1 MRLEK
6 KAVFG
11 IMLTLL
17 LTNMFTFA
25 FNIQPAKAGP
35 RTWTVD
41 DDRVQCPD
49 ADFTEIQDAVS
60 VATAG
65 DTILVYQGSYTEN
78 VVVNKDHLTITST
91 NGAAFTVVDVRDSGD
106 HAFVV
111 SMNNVTISGFT
122 IKSSPHSGVVLS
134 NAKHCNVSY
143 NIFSQCSHGI
153 SLHDSSSNKIV
164 HNSASQVATG
174 ISLLDASDDNTLT
187 DNNLLNN
194 NYGIFL
200 YRFYST
206 RGPRGN
212 ILSQNIANLN
222 LYYGIYLDN
231 ANGNT
236 ISENSFNSNKV
247 HGVYLLSSSGNTITN
262 NHVSNNND
270 GVCLT
275 GPVPADSYSSSNNNI
290 LTCNTI
296 SNNTYYGIGL
306 NAYSRNNTINKN
318 TIVTNGRGIEFYN
331 NASNN
336 VIYLNNFIGN
346 VQNAYCYP
354 TLTNSWNT
362 QERLTYTY
370 NGKTYTNYLGNYWDD
385 YTGNDVD
392 KDGIGDA
399 PHSIDGDKD
408 NYPLVKP
415 WENYFLPKYNIT
427 KSFCAPSGTQPNGLA
442 WDGENL
448 WMSSYMLNG
457 GIYKLNPTDG
467 SVLNRYTPPVAQ
479 YDGYGGLTYDGSYLW
494 QADAYG
500 GGIYKLNPSDCSV
513 VSSIPSPDKYPSD
526 LAWDGSFIWVCGYP
540 SQKIYKISPT
550 DGSIISEFNVPQGT
564 GQAQTAGFSYDGAYL
579 WLSGSSDIFKLNLFD
594 CKVIGSFPAPCS
606 RPDGLAWDGR
616 YLWCASFDQG
626 IIYQID
632 VGIPVPPVPDFSI
645 TASPTSLTIQQGSSG
660 SSTITITSINGFNQ
674 PVQLTKSGAPSGVTA
689 TLNPQQV
696 TPPAGGSKTCT
707 LTVSVDATAT
717 PGSYPLTVT
726 GTSGALSHNVR
737 ISLEITA
744 APPPEW
750 TFAVITD
757 LHIGRGYEE
766 GTATFRHVSNYND
779 QDYYLTDRLQNVV
792 KWIRDNAVAYNIKF
806 VVITGDIT
814 EDGTQV
820 EMHRANMTLAGLGNI
835 PYFPVIG
842 NHDLNNGG
850 TSNFENEFN
859 DAFFVAQCAKLDV
872 TWENNRTN
880 EVEAHLQNYAF
891 RYKEKNFVFL
901 DCVDRKAPWTAKLYA
916 STLNVLTEFVDEG
929 KPTILFSHHPMIQ
942 SYEAAFDKSEMDDLA
957 SAILGTKTL
966 ANFAGHIHGYFDQTK
981 WFFDEHSFDSKR
993 DAIQLWHGI
1002 EEYSSTPTFFNA
1014 NGDYRDEGYET
1025 PGNIPVITTE
1035 AMMVGSN
1042 EPTPTEKGVIR
1053 LATVTGDTIT
1063 SSEKGVFQSLNPHI
1077 ICAVRSVPC
1086 LTGTYVYFQVYAFT
1100 KMFNTGRAI
1109 EYRLYIDG
1117 QLDDRIKYSSAIE
1130 LKDFTAF
1137 LKYDTSHE
1145 VILTVTGYAPDGS
1158 QVVESIRRN
1167 VIVGK
1172 LSVILKCPVN
1182 IVVVDPIGRSISAE
1196 SNEIPNATY
1205 VEADPDR
1212 DGNIEKFIEILAPI
1226 DGNYVIKLNGTD
1238 SGLYSM
1244 SAQFATS
1251 EDVLSFNATEI
1262 PVSLGAIHEFTIDW
1276 AALSQGDDG
1285 VTVNV
1290 DSNGDGTF
1298 EKIFI
1303 AGSELT
1309 RDEFMQHVFPVEA
1322 FPMWIAGVAFAAVAI
1337 VTITIAVF
1345 WRKRKQPSIKKP
1357 S

>member
-1 MRLEK
+1 
-6 KAVFG
+6 
-11 IMLTLL
+11 MLTLL
-17 LTNMFTFA
+17 LTSMLMLA
-25 FNIQPAKAGP
+25 FNVQLVKADPLEVIIDTEVWGTEFTAYP
-35 RTWTVD
+35 PDGYWIHVQDHDTFYTRAYAGNFWYTLCGAEGTGEPLYFGTWYQSLSQSGVYEVFVWIPNPDPFEYGGRVYTPTQSAIYQIYHKDGMTTRTVNQRLRTGGWYSIGTYTFDTSLFVILNDRTGEPYLSTMIAFDAIKFVYVNNPPTLSNGYVTPSSGDTSTTFSYYVTYSDPEGDVPTTKYVYVD
-41 DDRVQCPD
+41 DGSPYTMTKISGDYVSGAVFRYSTTLSAGSHNYYFYFDDGHGHTVRLPTSGTYSGPNVSPPPPQFDFIVGVSPSSGSVQ
-49 ADFTEIQDAVS
+49 QGGSVS
-60 VATAG
+60 ATV
-65 DTILVYQGSYTEN
+65 TVTLTSGSTQI
-78 VVVNKDHLTITST
+78 VSLTASGLPSGAYATFNPSSGYPTFTST
-91 NGAAFTVVDVRDSGD
+91 C
-106 HAFVV
+106 
-111 SMNNVTISGFT
+111 TISTSTTTPTGTFYIT
-122 IKSSPHSGVVLS
+122 IMGSG
-134 NAKHCNVSY
+134 
-143 NIFSQCSHGI
+143 
-153 SLHDSSSNKIV
+153 
-164 HNSASQVATG
+164 
-174 ISLLDASDDNTLT
+174 
-187 DNNLLNN
+187 
-194 NYGIFL
+194 
-200 YRFYST
+200 
-206 RGPRGN
+206 
-212 ILSQNIANLN
+212 
-222 LYYGIYLDN
+222 
-231 ANGNT
+231 
-236 ISENSFNSNKV
+236 
-247 HGVYLLSSSGNTITN
+247 
-262 NHVSNNND
+262 
-270 GVCLT
+270 
-275 GPVPADSYSSSNNNI
+275 
-290 LTCNTI
+290 
-296 SNNTYYGIGL
+296 
-306 NAYSRNNTINKN
+306 
-318 TIVTNGRGIEFYN
+318 
-331 NASNN
+331 
-336 VIYLNNFIGN
+336 
-346 VQNAYCYP
+346 
-354 TLTNSWNT
+354 
-362 QERLTYTY
+362 
-370 NGKTYTNYLGNYWDD
+370 
-385 YTGNDVD
+385 
-392 KDGIGDA
+392 
-399 PHSIDGDKD
+399 
-408 NYPLVKP
+408 
-415 WENYFLPKYNIT
+415 
-427 KSFCAPSGTQPNGLA
+427 
-442 WDGENL
+442 
-448 WMSSYMLNG
+448 
-457 GIYKLNPTDG
+457 
-467 SVLNRYTPPVAQ
+467 
-479 YDGYGGLTYDGSYLW
+479 GGLTRTTTYTLT
-494 QADAYG
+494 
-500 GGIYKLNPSDCSV
+500 I
-513 VSSIPSPDKYPSD
+513 
-526 LAWDGSFIWVCGYP
+526 
-540 SQKIYKISPT
+540 
-550 DGSIISEFNVPQGT
+550 
-564 GQAQTAGFSYDGAYL
+564 
-579 WLSGSSDIFKLNLFD
+579 
-594 CKVIGSFPAPCS
+594 
-606 RPDGLAWDGR
+606 
-616 YLWCASFDQG
+616 
-626 IIYQID
+626 
-632 VGIPVPPVPDFSI
+632 PDFSI
-645 TASPTSLTIQQGSSG
+645 SASPSSLTIQQGSSG
-660 SSTITITSINGFNQ
+660 SSTITVSSINGFNQ